1 MKKQSVL
8 LISFFLASC
17 NYNHESLKIITPV
30 GAPALAFYT
39 QVENP
44 NFQTNSTP
52 SNIVAMMNNSSEY
65 DIVVI
70 DTVSGLKAI
79 ENGAPFKIAAT
90 LTHGNFFIAGTGNDD
105 NKTMDKDDVIVLFGQ
120 NQTPDLLFKHI
131 YGEGY
136 NLEYVTNIQDASK
149 CLASGKNIISKSE
162 VDYVFMAQPALYSV
176 LNNKEA
182 LTYNKSYIYSDIQKE
197 YNKKNDLDIVQA
209 SLFVNNNSDR
219 LMVKSFLNELKN
231 GLNDLIKTPE
241 ILSDYLN
248 FEDEQISSIYG
259 GNFNASI
266 NLLKDNNA
274 LGLYYKDAKD
284 NKDNID
290 EFIKLFGLN
299 ETNKETYF

>member
-105 NKTMDKDDVIVLFGQ
+105 NKIMDKDDVIVLFGQ

-182 LTYNKSYIYSDIQKE
+182 LTYKKSYIYSDIQKE
-197 YNKKNDLDIVQA
+197 YYKKNDLDIVQA

-266 NLLKDNNA
+266 NLIKDNNV